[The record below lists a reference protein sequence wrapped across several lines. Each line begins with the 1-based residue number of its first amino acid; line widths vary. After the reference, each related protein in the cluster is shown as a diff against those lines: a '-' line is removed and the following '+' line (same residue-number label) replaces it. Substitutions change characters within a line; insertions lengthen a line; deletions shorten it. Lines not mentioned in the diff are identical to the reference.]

1 VENVWVWVGVGGGYC
16 MSVWVKGLCY

>member
-1 VENVWVWVGVGGGYC
+1 VENVWGWVGVGGGYC